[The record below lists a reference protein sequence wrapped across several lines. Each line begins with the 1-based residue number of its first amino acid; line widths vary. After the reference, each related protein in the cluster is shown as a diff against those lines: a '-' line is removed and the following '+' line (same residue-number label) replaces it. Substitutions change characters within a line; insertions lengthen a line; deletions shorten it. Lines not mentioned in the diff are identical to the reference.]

1 MPATNKIRAPHQADP
16 YMGYNFFVE
25 WEGLIYAGF
34 RECSGLAGTRNSQ
47 DYREG
52 TDPPTMRKLGG
63 MLTYPNI
70 TLRRGV
76 TDNQDLWKWW
86 QTNANGIALRRDIS
100 IVMLNHG
107 GEEKIRWN
115 LSHCW
120 PITWTAPE
128 FNATSEE
135 VAIEA
140 LELVHEGFTVDKWS

>member
-1 MPATNKIRAPHQADP
+1 MPNVKAPHSPDP

-25 WEGLIYAGF
+25 WNGIIHAGF
-34 RECSGLAGTRNSQ
+34 RECSGLGATRNSQ

-63 MLTYPNI
+63 LKTYPNV
-70 TLRRGV
+70 TLRRG
-76 TDNQDLWKWW
+76 TTNNRELWDWW
-86 QTNANGIALRRDIS
+86 QANADGVAVRRDIS
-100 IVMLNHG
+100 IVVLDHT

-115 LSHCW
+115 LFHCW
-120 PITWTAPE
+120 PTTWTAPE

-140 LELVHEGFTVDKWS
+140 LELVHEGLTVDKWS